1 MPEYQKKESLEERD
15 IVLEIIKEVAKKFLV
30 EFRSGNHKRIVHH
43 GNWSEEIDEPDA
55 REEAIQGV
63 DLITSLLRPHF
74 KDKKA
79 SVLKMD
85 VAYGKFIEKR
95 KELLEKYEKKEI
107 KEDVY
112 TRDRLILA
120 RDWFSELL
128 MLLGALKYLKKG
140 VVVG

>member
-1 MPEYQKKESLEERD
+1 MPEYQKKENLEERD

-43 GNWSEEIDEPDA
+43 GNWSEEIEEPDA

-63 DLITSLLRPHF
+63 DLATSLLRPHF
-74 KDKKA
+74 NDKKA
-79 SVLKMD
+79 KTLGMNIK
-85 VAYGKFIEKR
+85 YGKFIEKR
-95 KELLEKYEKKEI
+95 KELLGKFEESKI
-107 KEDVY
+107 TEDIY
-112 TRDRLILA
+112 TRDRLVLA
-120 RDWFSELL
+120 RDWFGEIL